1 MEEGEIVFP
10 PVARVNICRRVD
22 ECLSIGSCD
31 CGISLWQT
39 ERGFYGL
46 LLFMGCLARRV
57 KTGLLPGRQK
67 KAFVFFYF
75 TNSAETVIFVTLK
88 QESNQIKKIKDRSWP
103 KKLLKLR

>member
-1 MEEGEIVFP
+1 MADGEGILSPAFIHGLSCEKGENRIV
-10 PVARVNICRRVD
+10 A
-22 ECLSIGSCD
+22 GK
-31 CGISLWQT
+31 
-39 ERGFYGL
+39 
-46 LLFMGCLARRV
+46 A
-57 KTGLLPGRQK
+57 K